1 MDKIA
6 KFEYQQN
13 IEQYLEDKQV
23 FETLEGLLKSLIV
36 HKPEKP
42 IEYLMEK
49 LQKHESKWVGGVTEF
64 RSQGVSNG
72 TSGVKQKGNCLGIG
86 RALRMVLHIDWRS
99 PEEGS
104 EQKVRLW
111 EGNF

>member
-36 HKPEKP
+36 HRPEKP
-42 IEYLMEK
+42 IEYLME
-49 LQKHESKWVGGVTEF
+49 
-64 RSQGVSNG
+64 
-72 TSGVKQKGNCLGIG
+72 
-86 RALRMVLHIDWRS
+86 
-99 PEEGS
+99 
-104 EQKVRLW
+104 RL
-111 EGNF
+111 